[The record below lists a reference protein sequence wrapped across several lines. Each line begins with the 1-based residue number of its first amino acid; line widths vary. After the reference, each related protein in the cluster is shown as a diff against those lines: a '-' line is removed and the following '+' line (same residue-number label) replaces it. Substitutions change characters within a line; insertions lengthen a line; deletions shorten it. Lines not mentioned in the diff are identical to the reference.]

1 MFIVRQIA
9 DNRYQREG
17 DDLIMR
23 VRIKLPDAL
32 SESKIDVPHID
43 GRILRVPLKEASS
56 WPSCPL
62 RVVLVYYSDTSVQ
75 GGRPSCL
82 LHGLS
87 TS

>member
-1 MFIVRQIA
+1 MMSGFQGCSCCHWGLSIASSSQDVVFIVRQVP

-17 DDLIMR
+17 DDLITR

-56 WPSCPL
+56 WPSYP
-62 RVVLVYYSDTSVQ
+62 
-75 GGRPSCL
+75 
-82 LHGLS
+82 
-87 TS
+87 